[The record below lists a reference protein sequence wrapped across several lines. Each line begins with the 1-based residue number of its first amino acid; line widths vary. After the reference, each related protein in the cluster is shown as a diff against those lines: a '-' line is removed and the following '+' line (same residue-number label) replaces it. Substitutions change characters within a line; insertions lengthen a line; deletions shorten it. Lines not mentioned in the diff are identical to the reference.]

1 MSIRIEIETR
11 SIHEIQVNLP
21 DGTPPTAETVRTLLL
36 EPGDLGVA
44 PKDIIED
51 DPPPHLIAD
60 RWIRAIEVDVPNP
73 AYAGPDTLF
82 GNPPEPTIVDR
93 IEL

>member
-11 SIHEIQVNLP
+11 STHEITIDLAGKP
-21 DGTPPTAETVRTLLL
+21 LTAETVRTLLVETPTQDRL
-36 EPGDLGVA
+36 DLGHA
-44 PKDIIED
+44 P
-51 DPPPHLIAD
+51 LISD
-60 RWIRAIEVDVPNP
+60 TWLHAIEVDVPNP

-82 GNPPEPTIVDR
+82 GNPPPPTIVER